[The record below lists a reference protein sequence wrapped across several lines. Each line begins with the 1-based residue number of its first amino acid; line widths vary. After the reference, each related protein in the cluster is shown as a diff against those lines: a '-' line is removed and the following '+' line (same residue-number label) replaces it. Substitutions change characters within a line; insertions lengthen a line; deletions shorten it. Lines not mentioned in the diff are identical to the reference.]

1 MANDDNQPMSF
12 YTKMAL
18 GALVI
23 SFIIILVLLIYY
35 WWSFRYNKLTDIAAQ
50 KIAIANPALAQKILD
65 MRLRCI
71 GNIPN
76 VSKLK
81 TPAPGGAPP
90 PPPTS

>member
-1 MANDDNQPMSF
+1 MAKDENKPMSF

-18 GALVI
+18 GALVV

-35 WWSFRYNKLTDIAAQ
+35 WWTFRYSKLTDIAAQ
-50 KIAIANPALAQKILD
+50 KIAVANPALAQKILD
-65 MRLRCI
+65 MRLKCS

-81 TPAPGGAPP
+81 APGPGGAPP
-90 PPPTS
+90 PPPPS